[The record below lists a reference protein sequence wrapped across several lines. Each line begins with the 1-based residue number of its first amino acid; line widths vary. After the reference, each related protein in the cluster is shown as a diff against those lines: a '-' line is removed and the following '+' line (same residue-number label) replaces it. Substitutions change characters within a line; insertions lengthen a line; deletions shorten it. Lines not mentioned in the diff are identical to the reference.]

1 MPYGRVLYPSRLNA
15 IFTIEVW
22 ANKSYKYRADPAE
35 LNCHN
40 LQSWKMSNETISEC
54 QNSVYEL
61 IQTDESTVIITV
73 NWIFTLIV
81 RILACPSTV
90 LLNVLVI
97 AAVKRRPRLQNNANI
112 LLACL
117 AGVDALTGVV
127 MQPLLIASTIID
139 LRETEGQNRCLLFGL
154 TVGVFH
160 IVCLSSIFHLTL
172 VTFERFIAIKYTL
185 NYVRIIT
192 KESIRIAVVLIWIL
206 TVLMELVKFGVT
218 SHSQEAPIY
227 FSAVIALMMVCC
239 VVFIVSCHIML
250 FRETSRHRKKI
261 MTEQIPQEEVRRYL
275 TENKLLKT
283 TAYVLGAVLLCYLPL
298 ALFMLVIMQLR
309 VLLDLIPILRPWVP
323 TCAALNSLLNPFIY
337 CWRQVEMRKFIFRNP
352 FSARAVRPG

>member
-1 MPYGRVLYPSRLNA
+1 M
-15 IFTIEVW
+15 
-22 ANKSYKYRADPAE
+22 
-35 LNCHN
+35 
-40 LQSWKMSNETISEC
+40 
-54 QNSVYEL
+54 
-61 IQTDESTVIITV
+61 
-73 NWIFTLIV
+73 
-81 RILACPSTV
+81 
-90 LLNVLVI
+90 
-97 AAVKRRPRLQNNANI
+97 
-112 LLACL
+112 
-117 AGVDALTGVV
+117 TGVV